1 VPPARSGAPLAFNL
15 AIMYLLYE
23 SSSGYSLFEK
33 IEDSSEEGNFTDL
46 AKFGKLV
53 KLTSFQ
59 PFKSAAHA
67 LENINDV
74 SEGLYRLMHDAI
86 PGSIR
91 RLNSTANGQKA
102 SAIRL

>member
-1 VPPARSGAPLAFNL
+1 
-15 AIMYLLYE
+15 MYLLYE

-74 SEGLYRLMHDAI
+74 SEGLYRLMLDAI
-86 PGSIR
+86 PGSMR
-91 RLNSTANGQKA
+91 SLNSTANGQKA